1 MLNELETQ
9 SLQIEELLKL
19 KEKQAKKIYILEQEI
34 ETHKKVEQMISKKK
48 DQYLELAKKR
58 AAKTLENKIIHP
70 IPLINIENNNTCLTF
85 KDGYNNSKFRSMNK
99 KDYNDY
105 KSLEKIYKEL
115 LEEHRFIKDKYNTLK
130 DKEKM
135 FQHKFKGIINLYNGA
150 LEEIIKDDK
159 IKQKE
164 NIYVNIKELKN
175 GNYEKFNQEEKYFI
189 LVSLINNLLPLININ
204 ENDEQLSSLKDKINN
219 IEYKMNKIEIN
230 KYADISRDKKVKKPI
245 FKFSSRNLFNLS
257 TNDESNLN
265 SNDGQQF
272 VSIFG
277 DDFVQ
282 YKRSIFSDSNISSE
296 KSNFQRILENK
307 KYRLRNRNLG
317 ENFKNKNKNKTYTN
331 YRNESFKGKLGN
343 LNLKQNLKIFINKK
357 GDSYDKKFIREI
369 HI

>member
-1 MLNELETQ
+1 
-9 SLQIEELLKL
+9 
-19 KEKQAKKIYILEQEI
+19 
-34 ETHKKVEQMISKKK
+34 
-48 DQYLELAKKR
+48 
-58 AAKTLENKIIHP
+58 
-70 IPLINIENNNTCLTF
+70 
-85 KDGYNNSKFRSMNK
+85 MNK

-115 LEEHRFIKDKYNTLK
+115 LKESRFIKDKYNTLK

-204 ENDEQLSSLKDKINN
+204 ENDEQLSSLKDKINS
-219 IEYKMNKIEIN
+219 IEYKMNKTEIN

-245 FKFSSRNLFNLS
+245 FKISSRNIVNLS

-265 SNDGQQF
+265 SNEGQQF

-282 YKRSIFSDSNISSE
+282 YKKTIFTDSNIRLLFFMITFSL
-296 KSNFQRILENK
+296 NFFI
-307 KYRLRNRNLG
+307 
-317 ENFKNKNKNKTYTN
+317 
-331 YRNESFKGKLGN
+331 S
-343 LNLKQNLKIFINKK
+343 KIFFF
-357 GDSYDKKFIREI
+357 FIF
-369 HI
+369 

>member
-1 MLNELETQ
+1 
-9 SLQIEELLKL
+9 
-19 KEKQAKKIYILEQEI
+19 
-34 ETHKKVEQMISKKK
+34 
-48 DQYLELAKKR
+48 
-58 AAKTLENKIIHP
+58 
-70 IPLINIENNNTCLTF
+70 
-85 KDGYNNSKFRSMNK
+85 MNK

-150 LEEIIKDDK
+150 LEGIIKDDK

-189 LVSLINNLLPLININ
+189 LVSLINHLLPLININ
-204 ENDEQLSSLKDKINN
+204 ENDEQLSSLKDRINS
-219 IEYKMNKIEIN
+219 IEYKMNKTEIN
-230 KYADISRDKKVKKPI
+230 KYADMSRDTKVKKPI
-245 FKFSSRNLFNLS
+245 FKIPSRNFFTLS

-265 SNDGQQF
+265 SNEGPQF

-282 YKRSIFSDSNISSE
+282 YKKNIFTESNINSE
-296 KSNFQRILENK
+296 KHNFQRILK
-307 KYRLRNRNLG
+307 
-317 ENFKNKNKNKTYTN
+317 
-331 YRNESFKGKLGN
+331 
-343 LNLKQNLKIFINKK
+343 
-357 GDSYDKKFIREI
+357 
-369 HI
+369 H